1 MNYWTSDW
9 HLGHKVITKYRPQF
23 QTIEEHDNAI
33 FAEAEKLTKRDI
45 LFVLGDFL
53 FDCDNFE
60 NYLIRISKLKC
71 RIKLVMGNHDSLKLY
86 TQQIAKNIEIQLPL
100 FSYKNFWISHCPI
113 HPDELRGR
121 IAQIHGHLHNAIL
134 DDVRYYDVGLD
145 KNNFKFITWEEI
157 KEIFKNR
164 GLNINQKNNFLE
176 M

>member
-60 NYLIRISKLKC
+60 NYLIRISKLNC

-86 TQQIAKNIEIQLPL
+86 TQQIAKNIELQSPL
-100 FSYKNFWISHCPI
+100 FSYKSIWISHCPI
-113 HPDELRGR
+113 HPNEIRNRVGN
-121 IAQIHGHLHNAIL
+121 IHGHLHFAELN
-134 DDVRYYDVGLD
+134 DDRYFDVGLD
-145 KNNFKFITWEEI
+145 KNNFMFVNFEEI
-157 KEIFKNR
+157 KNIFKSR
-164 GLNINQKNNFLE
+164 DLI
-176 M
+176 